1 MRTQTTYAWWS
12 FQPQQ
17 KSKLPGL
24 LIFLGAAGLAWWWFS
39 RPPDISEQPQQDW
52 SGVWYRTDGQSL
64 IRLRGERGEF
74 SPDGMSVIPFR
85 ARTEGNNLWFPATVN
100 DRFYTLCLMRSGET
114 ARLVGTP
121 EYDPVRRPLRNGV
134 KAANANTEELRRQA
148 TKAALLPVDMGTFR
162 RQ

>member
-1 MRTQTTYAWWS
+1 MRTQATYAWWS

-39 RPPDISEQPQQDW
+39 RPPEMSEPPAQDW
-52 SGVWYRTDGQSL
+52 NGVWQNGSAI
-64 IRLRGERGEF
+64 IRVRGTRGEY

-85 ARTEGNNLWFPATVN
+85 AKTQGDNLWFPARVAGRLFT
-100 DRFYTLCLMRSGET
+100 FCLMRKGET

-121 EYDPVRRPLRNGV
+121 EYEAERGPPGTRKPTDN
-134 KAANANTEELRRQA
+134 KEKKNAQE
-148 TKAALLPVDMGTFR
+148 ALLPVDMGMFR